1 MSRLSRRQLLT
12 ATGLT
17 VGAAWVEFGVLA
29 DPAAAAP
36 ADGQV
41 TIEPVADSP
50 IPLLSAQGAA
60 PQAIPRQLAVRV
72 RGEGVALAVGTQ
84 VKVSFDRRLYSPL
97 TAPLITLGGRS
108 LSAASSTAQDPK
120 TGEIVCTLT
129 LREQAPADAD
139 LIALLGTANTRRYPY
154 DLAVAPATV
163 AAGISSH
170 GRSAHRDLKHS
181 RPSSFGGP
189 AEPWGIEVG
198 AGWEK
203 LTWGPDGR
211 YWYYYPVIA
220 TVIGSG
226 PGRTPAAELAVSV
239 DPRVVTGISVAS
251 ARLNG
256 RRYATSKIHKA
267 GSTVN
272 GALRQ
277 VRWRTDARLGA
288 GDQLDVM
295 LRVTTESPAGALET
309 ITHPVVSSSMASAP
323 AARRTGLT
331 SVSRTDSA
339 WQ

>member
-1 MSRLSRRQLLT
+1 
-12 ATGLT
+12 
-17 VGAAWVEFGVLA
+17 
-29 DPAAAAP
+29 
-36 ADGQV
+36 
-41 TIEPVADSP
+41 
-50 IPLLSAQGAA
+50 
-60 PQAIPRQLAVRV
+60 
-72 RGEGVALAVGTQ
+72 
-84 VKVSFDRRLYSPL
+84 
-97 TAPLITLGGRS
+97 
-108 LSAASSTAQDPK
+108 
-120 TGEIVCTLT
+120 
-129 LREQAPADAD
+129 
-139 LIALLGTANTRRYPY
+139 
-154 DLAVAPATV
+154 
-163 AAGISSH
+163 
-170 GRSAHRDLKHS
+170 
-181 RPSSFGGP
+181 
-189 AEPWGIEVG
+189 
-198 AGWEK
+198 
-203 LTWGPDGR
+203 
-211 YWYYYPVIA
+211 VIA